1 MNNNLSIYN
10 FQGVG
15 GRGGGGGGGGGVRGE
30 GREGQLSPFVP
41 KPWSMCTISLLYPV
55 VPANCEFV
63 VNFSPELSEII
74 RESCSMEKLGFHVP
88 ELARNVALQEEKFLE
103 YCSGLE
109 QCLSRYHSLLASL
122 SDAEVHIM
130 CLCVLEV

>member
-1 MNNNLSIYN
+1 MAASL
-10 FQGVG
+10 
-15 GRGGGGGGGGGVRGE
+15 
-30 GREGQLSPFVP
+30 LSPNP
-41 KPWSMCTISLLYPV
+41 GLCTIYTISLLCPV

-88 ELARNVALQEEKFLE
+88 DLARNVALQEEKFLE

-122 SDAEVHIM
+122 SDAEVTRRV
-130 CLCVLEV
+130 CLYCSCS